1 LARQIAERNLESA
14 METDLSGGRNYVLR
28 ALELFAEYGDREAL
42 VRRERRLTYA
52 DLGTAI
58 IDLAATLH
66 HHGVRSG
73 MAVVVLVDR
82 PLEAPILQLALHAL
96 GVRTVWIDVDALRRD
111 LGEYLRLVRPDALVY
126 DARTEDELG
135 RRLATKLAVPVLCL
149 GQDGLGPDILAPHS
163 DTVEPFD
170 PSWATSEPE
179 SVFQT
184 SGTTGRPKL
193 VHHRQS
199 FYRQVVELGEEL
211 GASDEH
217 DVRHLSV
224 SGLSYM
230 AGQISALIYL
240 FSGGTLILLERFET
254 TEYLATLE
262 RERVSSTFVSP
273 PVLYALLDSPLLD
286 KTNLST
292 LNLLSVGA
300 AATTVSRLRQGI
312 RRFGPI
318 IRITYGLSECP
329 FISAFPNIDDHPERL
344 DRVRS
349 CGIPYGD
356 VRVEIRDEAGKVL
369 APGEVGELWVAS
381 RLNFTG
387 YWGQPELTA
396 ETLVD
401 GWVRT
406 HDLGYRDADGYLYI
420 VGRNQDMI
428 VVGRHCEKIYPRPI
442 EDTLTGHPHVRAAAV
457 IGVPEPEFGEA
468 AHAYVVLTEG
478 ATVSPAELI
487 ALVRDELADEWV
499 PATIEFVDSLPL
511 TAIGK
516 VNTGALRRRY
526 AEDHGGAVVGS
537 SA

>member
-1 LARQIAERNLESA
+1 

-28 ALELFAEYGDREAL
+28 ALELFAEYGGREAL
-42 VRRERRLTYA
+42 VRRERRLSYA

-58 IDLAATLH
+58 ADLAAALH

-82 PLEAPILQLALHAL
+82 PLEAPILQMALHVL
-96 GVRTVWIDVDALRRD
+96 GIRSVWIDIDALRRD
-111 LGEYLRLVRPDALVY
+111 LGEYLDLVRPDVLVY
-126 DARTEDELG
+126 DARTQDAFG
-135 RRLATKLAVPVLCL
+135 RRLAATLEIPVLCL
-149 GQDGLGPDILAPHS
+149 GPNGLGPDLLAPG
-163 DTVEPFD
+163 TIEAFD
-170 PSWATSEPE
+170 PAWARHEPD

-199 FYRQVVELGEEL
+199 FYRQVLELGEEL
-211 GASDEH
+211 AAASEPG
-217 DVRHLSV
+217 VRHLSI

-240 FSGGTLILLERFET
+240 FSGGTLILLARFELE
-254 TEYLATLE
+254 EYLATIE
-262 RERVSSTFVSP
+262 RERVTSVFIAP
-273 PVLYALLDSPLLD
+273 PVLTALLDSPLLD
-286 KTNLST
+286 ETDLSS
-292 LNLLSVGA
+292 LDLVSIGA
-300 AATTVSRLRQGI
+300 AATTVPRLRQGI

-329 FISAFPNIDDHPERL
+329 FISAFPNIDDNAEHL
-344 DRVRS
+344 RS
-349 CGIPYGD
+349 CGRPYGD
-356 VRVEIRDEAGKVL
+356 VRVQIRAEDGTVL
-369 APGEVGELWVAS
+369 GVGEVGELWAAS
-381 RLNFTG
+381 RLNFAG

-406 HDLGYRDADGYLYI
+406 HDLGYRDAEGYLYI

-428 VVGRHCEKIYPRPI
+428 IAGEYCEKIYPRPI

-457 IGVPEPEFGEA
+457 IGVPEPTFGEA

-478 ATVSPAELI
+478 ATVTPAELT
-487 ALVRDELADEWV
+487 ALVRDELAEEWV

-526 AEDHGGAVVGS
+526 ADEHGSAVVGTL
-537 SA
+537 A